1 MQNEYWK
8 RFEKTGFVSDYLDY
22 VKIRSDWQGK
32 IDKEGAVQ
40 NESRNCDGNGVIR
53 NADWGI

>member
-8 RFEKTGFVSDYLDY
+8 RFEETGFISDYLDY
-22 VKIRSDWQGK
+22 VRIKGEWQGK
-32 IDKEGAVQ
+32 IDKEGAVK
-40 NESRNCDGNGVIR
+40 NESRNSDGNGIVH

>member
-8 RFEKTGFVSDYLDY
+8 RFEETGYVMDYLDY
-22 VKIRSDWQGK
+22 ARTKSEWSGK

-40 NESRNCDGNGVIR
+40 NESGNSDGNGIVH
-53 NADWGI
+53 NANWGI